1 MNQSKEMT
9 KLAIA
14 ALEDKKANDV
24 RVIDIAGVSVIADYF
39 VIASGSNT
47 NQVQAMADSVREALG
62 RAGHEPRQV
71 EGYGSANWILM
82 DYNDII
88 VHIFSDGTHR
98 HRISEVSFLLLLY
111 IFPAL
116 FASLDRTH
124 SPASHIITPIINL
137 IYLLSWKDAPVS
149 HDQKSGHTIQGK
161 YIPSRFCGC
170 HLFFHSYS
178 FRLCDLPASS

>member
-1 MNQSKEMT
+1 MNQSKEMA
-9 KLAIA
+9 KLTIA

-24 RVIDIAGVSVIADYF
+24 RVIDIAGVS

-88 VHIFSDGTHR
+88 VHIFSDESRTFYDLE
-98 HRISEVSFLLLLY
+98 RIWRDGKELSVDEFETEDCTEVTSIFL
-111 IFPAL
+111 
-116 FASLDRTH
+116 
-124 SPASHIITPIINL
+124 
-137 IYLLSWKDAPVS
+137 
-149 HDQKSGHTIQGK
+149 
-161 YIPSRFCGC
+161 
-170 HLFFHSYS
+170 
-178 FRLCDLPASS
+178 

>member
-88 VHIFSDGTHR
+88 VHIFSDESRTFYDLE
-98 HRISEVSFLLLLY
+98 RIWRDGKEVSVGEFETEDCTEVTSIFL
-111 IFPAL
+111 
-116 FASLDRTH
+116 
-124 SPASHIITPIINL
+124 
-137 IYLLSWKDAPVS
+137 
-149 HDQKSGHTIQGK
+149 
-161 YIPSRFCGC
+161 
-170 HLFFHSYS
+170 
-178 FRLCDLPASS
+178 